1 MDTDGRKD
9 DIGKY
14 RVVEKHDSLIA
25 TKPKAT
31 SCLIG
36 CIALFVLPALSYG
49 ILLGS
54 ALLGRMTQQTGMLAL
69 SLIVFSVAVVL
80 FGLFFGFGR
89 KPILEL
95 RRKDDVVLFK
105 GKRIGRITDLVEI
118 VIEFRQIEFGY
129 GSRKVE
135 RDQYL
140 VILEPLTK
148 SLPVAFFVKADPAE
162 RMARLISNF
171 SGVPFRHKV
180 VKGKSD
186 DDDFD
191 PEESGF
197 KT

>member
-1 MDTDGRKD
+1 MDTSGRRD

-14 RVVEKHDSLIA
+14 RVVEKGDSLVA
-25 TKPKAT
+25 TKPKST

-36 CIALFVLPALSYG
+36 CLALFVLPILSYG

-54 ALLGRMTQQTGMLAL
+54 ALLGRMSQQTGMLAL
-69 SLIVFSVAVVL
+69 SLLVFSLAVIL
-80 FGLFFGFGR
+80 FGIFFGYGR
-89 KPILEL
+89 KHILEFK
-95 RRKDDVVLFK
+95 RKSDEVFFK
-105 GKRIGRITDLVEI
+105 GKKIGRISELVEI
-118 VIEFRQIEFGY
+118 VIEYRQVAFGY
-129 GSRKVE
+129 GSRKIE

-140 VILEPLTK
+140 VVLEPLSK
-148 SLPVAFFVKADPAE
+148 SLPVAFFVRAAPAE
-162 RMARLISNF
+162 QMARLISNF

-180 VKGKSD
+180 VKGKPD